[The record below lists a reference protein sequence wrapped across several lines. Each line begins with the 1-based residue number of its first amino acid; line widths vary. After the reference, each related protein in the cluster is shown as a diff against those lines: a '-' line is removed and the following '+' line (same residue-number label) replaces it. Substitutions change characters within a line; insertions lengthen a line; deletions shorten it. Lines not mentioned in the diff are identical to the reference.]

1 MPARVIWE
9 GSHDTAPVPSTT
21 RHPVRILVVPGLAVA
36 RYIESAVDALRVHGH
51 EAVLL
56 PAPAQRE
63 EAADLA
69 GYGAALAGRLRDDGR
84 ELDLLIGLSVGSQA
98 AAVTAAGTPLVRR
111 LLLVSPTVDPVV
123 RSMPRL
129 LAAWVRGGIREK
141 PALLRHQ
148 LPDWQSTSLSQ
159 LRHGLASALRV
170 RLEEVLPDVGAQLIV
185 AHAEHDRLTS
195 HAYAARLAHEHGG
208 QLVTIPGASHSWPY
222 DDSDR
227 FRIVV
232 ESRCT

>member
-1 MPARVIWE
+1 M
-9 GSHDTAPVPSTT
+9 
-21 RHPVRILVVPGLAVA
+21 RILLVPGLAVA
-36 RYIESAVDALRVHGH
+36 RYIDSAVDELRVHGH

-63 EAADLA
+63 EAGDLA
-69 GYGAALAGRLRDDGR
+69 DYGGALVRRLRDDGR

-98 AAVTAAGTPLVRR
+98 AAVAAAGTPLVRR

-129 LAAWVRGGIREK
+129 VAAWVRAGIQEK

-148 LPDWQSTSLSQ
+148 FPDWRSASLSE
-159 LRHGLASALRV
+159 LRHGLASALQV

-195 HAYAARLAHEHGG
+195 HAYAARLAYEHGG

-232 ESRCT
+232 ESTLA

>member
-1 MPARVIWE
+1 M
-9 GSHDTAPVPSTT
+9 
-21 RHPVRILVVPGLAVA
+21 RIFLVPGLAVA
-36 RYIESAVDALRVHGH
+36 RYIESAVDELRVHGH

-63 EAADLA
+63 EAGDLA
-69 GYGAALAGRLRDDGR
+69 RYGTALAGRLRDDGR
-84 ELDLLIGLSVGSQA
+84 ELDLLIGVSVGSQA
-98 AAVTAAGTPLVRR
+98 AAVAAAETPLVRR

-129 LAAWVRGGIREK
+129 LAAWMRAGIQEK

-148 LPDWQSTSLSQ
+148 LPDWRSASPSE
-159 LRHGLASALRV
+159 LRHGLASSLQV
-170 RLEEVLPDVGAQLIV
+170 RLEEVLLDVGAQLIV

-195 HAYAARLAHEHGG
+195 HAYAARLAYEHGG

-232 ESRCT
+232 ESTFT